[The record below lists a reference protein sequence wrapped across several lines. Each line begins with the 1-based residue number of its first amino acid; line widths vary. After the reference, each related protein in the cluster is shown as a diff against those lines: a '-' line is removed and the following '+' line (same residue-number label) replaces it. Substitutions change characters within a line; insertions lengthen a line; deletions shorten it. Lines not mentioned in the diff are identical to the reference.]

1 MNKKRSAPTA
11 AGASAG
17 SSSKKRKTDGVQKY
31 YAVRAGFKPGVYL
44 TYPECQ
50 QQTSGFRGAVFKSF
64 VSKQDALDFVAGKKV
79 ASATDEPD
87 KFYAVAVG
95 NPTGIYT
102 DWTEASEAI
111 KGIKGP
117 KYKRFA
123 TRAEAVGYIKQF
135 GNKETIEALG
145 EEGRSYPEP
154 DQQPVFELKP
164 EEAPAKKTKPA
175 PKEVPGTGPVEDVL
189 NIYTD
194 GSSLANG
201 RAGSRAGLG
210 VFFGAN
216 DPRNLSER
224 LPGQLQTNQRAELM
238 AMLRALQIAPLKQ
251 AVQIYSDS
259 QYSINCVTQW
269 ARSWEN
275 KGWKTANGGEVK
287 NQDIIRDVLAKMAER
302 TKAGGPTYFQWV
314 KGHATNR
321 GNIAADHLAVAG
333 AKMDAV

>member
-1 MNKKRSAPTA
+1 MNKKRSATAA

-17 SSSKKRKTDGVQKY
+17 SSSKKRKMDGVQKY
-31 YAVRAGFKPGVYL
+31 YAVRAGFNPGVYL

-79 ASATDEPD
+79 ASTTNEPE

-123 TRAEAVGYIKQF
+123 TRAEAVGFLRQF
-135 GNKETIEALG
+135 GNKETIDALG
-145 EEGRSYPEP
+145 EEGRSHPQPESE
-154 DQQPVFELKP
+154 PVFELIP
-164 EEAPAKKTKPA
+164 EERPARKTKPA
-175 PKEVPGTGPVEDVL
+175 PKEVPRSGPVEDVL
-189 NIYTD
+189 KIYTD

-201 RAGSRAGLG
+201 RAGARAGLG
-210 VFFGAN
+210 VFFGTN
-216 DPRNLSER
+216 DPRNLAER
-224 LPGQLQTNQRAELM
+224 LPGEPQTNQRAELM
-238 AMLRALQIAPLKQ
+238 AMLRALQIAPLDQ
-251 AVQIYSDS
+251 AVQIFSDS

-269 ARSWEN
+269 ALSWEN
-275 KGWKTANGGEVK
+275 KGWKTATGGEVK
-287 NQDIIRDVLAKMAER
+287 NQDIIREVLAKMKER
-302 TKAGGPTYFQWV
+302 TKAGAGTYFQWV
-314 KGHATNR
+314 KGHAADR
-321 GNIAADHLAVAG
+321 GNIAADHLAVSG
-333 AKMDAV
+333 AKMNLI

>member
-1 MNKKRSAPTA
+1 MISEAEVEAESEDQLANPLC
-11 AGASAG
+11 
-17 SSSKKRKTDGVQKY
+17 VL
-31 YAVRAGFKPGVYL
+31 V
-44 TYPECQ
+44 
-50 QQTSGFRGAVFKSF
+50 KSF
-64 VSKQDALDFVAGKKV
+64 ISKQDALDFVAGKKV
-79 ASATDEPD
+79 ASTADEPD

-102 DWTEASEAI
+102 DWAEASEAI

-154 DQQPVFELKP
+154 EPEPLFELQPVEPPVRKAKP
-164 EEAPAKKTKPA
+164 V
-175 PKEVPGTGPVEDVL
+175 PKEVPGLGPAEDVL
-189 NIYTD
+189 KIYTD

-210 VFFGAN
+210 VFFGSN

-224 LPGQLQTNQRAELM
+224 LPGQPQTNQRAELM
-238 AMLRALQIAPLKQ
+238 AMLRALEIAPLQQ

-287 NQDIIRDVLAKMAER
+287 NQDIIREVLAKMAER
-302 TKAGGPTYFQWV
+302 TKAGGATYFQWV

-333 AKMDAV
+333 AKMDPV